1 MTADDLKSIGDS
13 WGPYNKLRHTCFA
26 NLIFLPQLERLVHS
40 HQVASKPPI
49 IPAGVLGNN
58 QVRKVSFPSKGAII
72 LSCPNKPLIQE
83 CIVLHQL
90 LAHVARSCL
99 LINSCG

>member
-1 MTADDLKSIGDS
+1 MAADDPKSIGDS
-13 WGPYNKLRHTCFA
+13 RGPYNKLRLTCFA